1 MERVQLDTLSLGDFR
16 NIRRAEIQPGSR
28 FNIFGG
34 DNGMGKTNVVEAIY
48 LLGTL
53 RSFRT
58 SVRGE
63 MIRHGCESARVEG
76 LFVGAAAGI
85 RCEITLTENERRLR
99 VDSKS
104 RRPDG
109 SHFRS
114 LPMVLFHPGNLDLV
128 QGGPQARR
136 RLLDRALFQ
145 AEGAYPDVLS
155 DYNRALRSRNR
166 LLKDRPLDRRALEP
180 FDRQLAELGARVCG
194 HRRQIVSLLE
204 PLFLEAFEEVSGTSR
219 SGLTY
224 RPSVEGDGEEFAAT
238 LGESLKSDIDRGF
251 TARGPHADD
260 LEVLVDDRA
269 ARRFASQGQQRA
281 AALSLKIAETR
292 ALARVTERIPLLLL
306 DDVSSELDEIRNARL
321 FDFLAGVGGQVLI
334 TTTNLDT
341 IRVHEDRTDFSVI
354 DGAIS
359 RVTDDR

>member
-28 FNIFGG
+28 FNIFSG
-34 DNGMGKTNVVEAIY
+34 DNGMGKTNVVESIY
-48 LLGTL
+48 LLGAL

-58 SVRGE
+58 AVRGE
-63 MIRHGCESARVEG
+63 LVRHGCESACVEG

-99 VDSKS
+99 VDGRSK
-104 RRPDG
+104 RPD
-109 SHFRS
+109 SAHFRN

-145 AEGAYPDVLS
+145 AEGTYPGVLS
-155 DYNRALRSRNR
+155 DYNRALRNRNR
-166 LLKDRPLDRRALEP
+166 LLKDRPPDRRALEP

-194 HRRQIVSLLE
+194 HRRQLVSLLE

-219 SGLTY
+219 AGLAY
-224 RPSVEGDGEEFAAT
+224 RPSVAGDVEQLAT
-238 LGESLKSDIDRGF
+238 ALAGALQRDIDRGF
-251 TARGPHADD
+251 TSLGPHADD

-292 ALARVTERIPLLLL
+292 ALARVTERVPLLLL
-306 DDVSSELDEIRNARL
+306 DDVSSELDEVRNSRL
-321 FDFLAGVGGQVLI
+321 FDFLGGVGGQVFI
-334 TTTNLDT
+334 TTTQLDT
-341 IRVHEDRTDFSVI
+341 IRVRENRTDFAVV

-359 RVTDDR
+359 RLTDDR